1 MQVSRAFCGVV
12 SLAVL
17 ASPVQAQT
25 PAPQEQKPSMEE
37 LLQRI
42 DALQR
47 RATDGDKLIGA
58 LQHRVDEL
66 EAHEKHPKSL
76 ATTARRETVTQGP
89 ERKPLPG
96 SVALTQPPLNSNVAA
111 PPRTP
116 GAIIPALRPP
126 EAMGSQYD
134 GEGQD
139 ALRSDLPGL
148 AIRIPASQSEVRF
161 YGFANVHGYR
171 DFNGRNQTDA
181 PTVQNIPLAG
191 SPADMQ
197 GGDFGMSARYSRL
210 GMDTRTATAWGTL
223 ETRVEGDFGG
233 GAPTSTNAVFRLRQ
247 GWAELGSDRF
257 RVLVGQ
263 ANSLWNEGVYE
274 TVNFATNL
282 NQSFVRQ
289 PQIRAIATLAPG
301 LTGQISLE
309 TPDTQYTSVAGVFT
323 QNSTPIGFAGL
334 SPALTLL
341 PDLLGRLEYRYDGLV
356 LDLRGLLR
364 DLTIRT
370 EGTTAAPPALTRN
383 AAGWG
388 VAGTARFPM
397 RWLSAAFGPDE
408 LIGMAY
414 YGQGIGRYFGG
425 NTFGQDAL
433 SNIGL
438 PGTAFDFTLDALPT
452 YGATAA
458 YRHFWLPELR
468 SNFVYS
474 YAWQQYPSYAVFF
487 VPGSVSATSLNSSM
501 EQAIVNLIWSPF
513 AELRGNAVGTGWLDV
528 GLEYV
533 YSHGNIFG
541 GTAATIPVG
550 AGFATANRVLG
561 SVTVRF

>member
-1 MQVSRAFCGVV
+1 MLPFRAFCGTVLVAV
-12 SLAVL
+12 S
-17 ASPVQAQT
+17 ASSAQAQA
-25 PAPQEQKPSMEE
+25 PAAQEQKPSMEE

-47 RATDGDKLIGA
+47 RAADGDKVIDA
-58 LQHRVDEL
+58 LKRRVDEL
-66 EAHEKHPKSL
+66 ESREKHPKSQP
-76 ATTARRETVTQGP
+76 ATAHREPAAAQKPAQVAVGYPQPGPTAGAVVPPGP
-89 ERKPLPG
+89 I
-96 SVALTQPPLNSNVAA
+96 A
-111 PPRTP
+111 PQ
-116 GAIIPALRPP
+116 AVPALRPP

-148 AIRIPASQSEVRF
+148 SLRIPGSQSEVRF
-161 YGFANVHGYR
+161 YGFANVNGYR

-181 PTVQNIPLAG
+181 PTVQTIPLAG
-191 SPADMQ
+191 SPADIQ
-197 GGDFGMSARYSRL
+197 GGDFGLSARFSRI

-247 GWAELGSDRF
+247 GWAELGTEQF

-301 LTGQISLE
+301 LTGQLSLE
-309 TPDTQYTSVAGVFT
+309 MPDTQYTSVAGVFT
-323 QNSTPIGFAGL
+323 QNSTPTGFAGL
-334 SPALTLL
+334 SPAITYV

-356 LDLRGLLR
+356 LDMRGLLR

-370 EGTTAAPPALTRN
+370 EGTAAAPPALTRD
-383 AAGWG
+383 AVGFG

-397 RWLSAAFGPDE
+397 RWLSPVFGPDE

-438 PGTAFDFTLDALPT
+438 PGTAFEFTLDALPT

-458 YRHFWLPELR
+458 YRHFWMPELR

-474 YAWQQYPSYAVFF
+474 YAWQQYPAYALFF
-487 VPGSVSATSLNSSM
+487 VQGSASATSLNSNM

-513 AELRGNAVGTGWLDV
+513 AELRGNTVGTGWLDV
-528 GLEYV
+528 GVEYV

-541 GTAATIPVG
+541 GTAATIPAG

-561 SVTVRF
+561 SVTMRF